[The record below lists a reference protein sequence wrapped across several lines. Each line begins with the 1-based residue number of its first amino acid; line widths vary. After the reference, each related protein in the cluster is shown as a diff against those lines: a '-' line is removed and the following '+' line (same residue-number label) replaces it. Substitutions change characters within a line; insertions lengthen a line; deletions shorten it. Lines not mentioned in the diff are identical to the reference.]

1 MAVVPPL
8 GTGIESRYFRRAI
21 RLCTTRHQAKVGGC
35 YCGMR
40 IAYESFV
47 ERPQDLV
54 ERLASSLVIPGV
66 FFVPSSALRWL
77 RHRSF
82 AQPKRS
88 STEQRELHH
97 HTAK

>member
-1 MAVVPPL
+1 MADVPPL
-8 GTGIESRYFRRAI
+8 GTGTESRYFRRTI
-21 RLCTTRHQAKVGGC
+21 RLCTTRHRAKVRVHC
-35 YCGMR
+35 CGMR
-40 IAYESFV
+40 TAYESFA

-54 ERLASSLVIPGV
+54 ERLVSSLLVPGV

-82 AQPKRS
+82 AQPMRP
-88 STEQRELHH
+88 STGQRELHH